1 MKKVTAYKA
10 NNGRIFED
18 EGKCIEYERKLSMYP
33 KVYRNEIKND
43 NLDIICIEEI
53 TQEKPY
59 STKQRNVYF
68 IVAGKYKFYDNYH
81 NNLLNLKSIDIKG
94 IYKYFLNIDIAVAIE
109 ILKGNKLTDKLAND
123 IANRFHLEE
132 TTGCYSKMIC
142 KIIEPNRKWLF
153 EDERWHYG
161 QIAMNTLIVEKL

>member
-10 NNGRIFED
+10 NNGRLFED

-33 KVYRNEIKND
+33 KFHRNEIKHD
-43 NLDIICIEEI
+43 DLDIIRVEEI

-59 STKQRNVYF
+59 SSKNKNVFF
-68 IVAGKYKFYDNYH
+68 IVAGEYKFYDAYH
-81 NNLLNLKSIDIKG
+81 DNLMKLEDIDITG
-94 IYKYFLNIDIAVAIE
+94 IYKSFLNIDIAVAIE
-109 ILKGNKLTDKLAND
+109 ILKGNKLTDNLAND

-161 QIAMNTLIVEKL
+161 QIAMHTLIVEKL